1 MENLSNVQLPS
12 VPSLASALGA
22 LQTSELLTKLEKVSD
37 GIDALALPADDSQD
51 RVPLVVSPSV
61 RGSHGPL
68 ALDMGSACTVA
79 SCKRVVQ
86 RCEADNPVGPLA
98 DLDSIWEARHH
109 IVAQGL
115 EVAKQDKDKAP
126 QRRPCRLLSLYALED
141 EPSPSKTEA
150 GTATRSSASLQI
162 QHVQHR
168 SPAASSARH
177 KRCCQLGM
185 PVCRLPIDKFR
196 LKMTA
201 AVKAIC
207 SVPRGSGRDGAF
219 EKTNKDL
226 LIAGKFFF
234 FLAGRKVQMQLDD
247 LAVPIE
253 KGGETHQSLCFH
265 ISHVI
270 GGLQQFFPIVLL
282 CSATPDPE
290 RTMPDH
296 DERFPEAINV
306 KSRGKWLDYYQ
317 MLEMMDIEWEWVLCI
332 YELSQSSKR
341 IADFIPSSV
350 HATRKLAPYVIWHRL
365 SYYKPRR
372 QTRGPGP
379 GPISGPLRRQQPQQ
393 ALRGP
398 ASRLEKLMDDYSKLV

>member
-1 MENLSNVQLPS
+1 M
-12 VPSLASALGA
+12 
-22 LQTSELLTKLEKVSD
+22 
-37 GIDALALPADDSQD
+37 
-51 RVPLVVSPSV
+51 
-61 RGSHGPL
+61 
-68 ALDMGSACTVA
+68 
-79 SCKRVVQ
+79 
-86 RCEADNPVGPLA
+86 
-98 DLDSIWEARHH
+98 
-109 IVAQGL
+109 
-115 EVAKQDKDKAP
+115 
-126 QRRPCRLLSLYALED
+126 
-141 EPSPSKTEA
+141 
-150 GTATRSSASLQI
+150 
-162 QHVQHR
+162 
-168 SPAASSARH
+168 
-177 KRCCQLGM
+177 
-185 PVCRLPIDKFR
+185 
-196 LKMTA
+196 
-201 AVKAIC
+201 
-207 SVPRGSGRDGAF
+207 
-219 EKTNKDL
+219 
-226 LIAGKFFF
+226 
-234 FLAGRKVQMQLDD
+234 
-247 LAVPIE
+247 
-253 KGGETHQSLCFH
+253 
-265 ISHVI
+265 I

-350 HATRKLAPYVIWHRL
+350 HATRKLAPYVIWHGL